1 MSTMIQAAIPTP
13 PKYVTNNSERAGIP
27 TFHDMKIPALLKRR
41 VGSKGV
47 ASVWKKSFATR
58 LQN

>member
-27 TFHDMKIPALLKRR
+27 TFHDMKIPALLKLR
-41 VGSKGV
+41 VGSEGV
-47 ASVWKKSFATR
+47 ASV
-58 LQN
+58 